1 MKVELWDIGRVQPYE
16 LNAKKHDDKQV
27 KAIAASIERFGFD
40 QPIVVDKH
48 GVIIKGHGRRLA
60 CIKLG
65 LTQVPVLVRDDLT
78 EKQANAARAADN
90 RVAVGDVDTELL
102 KASLDSINLD
112 DLKGI
117 FEDKELDFLDVDLTT
132 MNEDM
137 FVDDLEEAVS
147 MQTAETNEFF
157 EKAVTKRV
165 PIQKALG
172 FKDILGADQIY
183 LSRFMAQVEELT
195 DKKGGEAFIAF
206 IKQLVEQDK

>member
-1 MKVELWDIGRVQPYE
+1 MKIELWNIERVKPYE

-27 KAIAASIERFGFD
+27 AGIAASIERFGFD
-40 QPIVVDKH
+40 QPIVVDKD

-65 LTQVPVLVRDDLT
+65 YSQVPVLVRSDLT
-78 EKQANAARAADN
+78 EKQVNAARAADN
-90 RVAVGDVDTELL
+90 RAAVGDVDTDLL
-102 KASLDSINLD
+102 RQSLDAINVD

-117 FEDKELDFLDVDLTT
+117 FEEKELDFLDADLIQ

-137 FVDDLEEAVS
+137 FVEDLDEAVS
-147 MQTAETNEFF
+147 MQIAETNEHFQKS
-157 EKAVTKRV
+157 EAKRI

-172 FKDILGADQIY
+172 FKNILGADQIY

-195 DKKGGEAFIAF
+195 QKKGDEAFVAF
-206 IKQLVEQDK
+206 IKQIVESK